1 MPGEWEDGKQ
11 HGKGPLLSC
20 FLVCYLT
27 PTNFDHSFKI
37 YRAGHSI
44 LWSTLIILHGWLF
57 TTDLENRNATKS
69 LVILNSPKWARNWW
83 KPLFQPGIAQHFSDN
98 QTTCTFLLDQ
108 LSPYTSWR
116 LSSFFLVIFWL
127 PPLVSRYID
136 SEGQNHQGWMV
147 QGTSCEIAAGCN
159 CGFFVSLP
167 RNHLWELSHPTR
179 QWRWL
184 GGPWNSLRRF
194 VASCML

>member
-1 MPGEWEDGKQ
+1 M
-11 HGKGPLLSC
+11 GPK
-20 FLVCYLT
+20 LVENTFSAGYSSTFFGQSNDMYL
-27 PTNFDHSFKI
+27 PPRPS
-37 YRAGHSI
+37 
-44 LWSTLIILHGWLF
+44 
-57 TTDLENRNATKS
+57 
-69 LVILNSPKWARNWW
+69 
-83 KPLFQPGIAQHFSDN
+83 
-98 QTTCTFLLDQ
+98 
-108 LSPYTSWR
+108 TSWR

-147 QGTSCEIAAGCN
+147 QGTPCEIAAGCN

-179 QWRWL
+179 QRRWL

-194 VASCML
+194 VHAVDSKKSDSLEAAVDGSSILYKQKIQMFQRARAATKERAWQKSMKFSIWACEFVNAIWFSFVKCKQFSSLCVTTSM